1 MIRQSD
7 TKPTIQNMSIKSE
20 SNQASIAP
28 SEAHGKLI
36 LKILLPNSLAGTVIG
51 KGGAKISEVQS
62 QSGGA
67 KVVLSRSQE
76 YYPDTT
82 GNQDRVL
89 LISGS
94 HLDQVKKALSLILNL
109 LEQEMGNSGG
119 DETWQHLPMVRMLVH
134 NKLCGALIGKNG
146 TNIKSIAGESGANF
160 AVSPPA
166 SLPGLN
172 ERVVKIS
179 GSIEHV
185 VKAVGLVISKL
196 CSLPSYH
203 IFVDEN
209 VNYSSVIHSLM
220 DGDHHRLSAVDNKFS
235 LDMQIAEDKIG
246 AVIGK
251 HGHVV
256 TQIQDLLGVTM
267 SISRRGEH
275 IEGTNERACRI
286 SGPDEEVVSLAEK
299 IVQLKIRGVI

>member
-1 MIRQSD
+1 
-7 TKPTIQNMSIKSE
+7 MSIKSE
-20 SNQASIAP
+20 SNQTSIAP
-28 SEAHGKLI
+28 SETHAKMI
-36 LKILLPNSLAGTVIG
+36 LKILLPNSFAGTVIG
-51 KGGAKISEVQS
+51 KGGAKISEVQT
-62 QSGGA
+62 QSGCA
-67 KVVLSRSQE
+67 KVVLSRTQE

-89 LISGS
+89 LISGTQ
-94 HLDQVKKALSLILNL
+94 LDQVTMALSLILKL
-109 LEQEMGNSGG
+109 LEQEMGS

-134 NKLCGALIGKNG
+134 NKLCGALIGKSG
-146 TNIKSIAGESGANF
+146 TNIKSIAGESGASF
-160 AVSPPA
+160 VVSPPA

-179 GSIEHV
+179 GSIDTV

-220 DGDHHRLSAVDNKFS
+220 DTDHHRHSAVENKYS

-275 IEGTNERACRI
+275 IEGTNERACKI
-286 SGPDEEVVSLAEK
+286 SGPDEEVISLAEK

>member
-1 MIRQSD
+1 
-7 TKPTIQNMSIKSE
+7 MSVNPE

-28 SEAHGKLI
+28 GEANAKLI
-36 LKILLPNSLAGTVIG
+36 LKILLPNSLAGAVIG
-51 KGGAKISEVQS
+51 KGGTKITEVQS

-89 LISGS
+89 LISGTQME
-94 HLDQVKKALSLILNL
+94 QVTMALSLILKL
-109 LEQEMGNSGG
+109 LEQEMSNNG
-119 DETWQHLPMVRMLVH
+119 DETWQHLPAVRMLVH
-134 NKLCGALIGKNG
+134 NKLCGALIGKFG
-146 TNIKSIAGESGANF
+146 TNIKSIAGESGTNF

-166 SLPGLN
+166 SLPGLH

-179 GSIEHV
+179 GSIDAV

-220 DGDHHRLSAVDNKFS
+220 DTDHHRNSAVENKFS
-235 LDMQIAEDKIG
+235 LDMQVAEDKIG

-251 HGHVV
+251 HGHVI

-275 IEGTNERACRI
+275 IEGTNERACKI
-286 SGPDEEVVSLAEK
+286 SGPNEEVVSVAEK
-299 IVQLKIRGVI
+299 IVQLKIRGAI

>member
-1 MIRQSD
+1 MSV
-7 TKPTIQNMSIKSE
+7 KPEGNH
-20 SNQASIAP
+20 ASIAP
-28 SEAHGKLI
+28 GEAHAKLI

-51 KGGAKISEVQS
+51 KGGTKITEVQS
-62 QSGGA
+62 LSGGA

-89 LISGS
+89 LISGTQ
-94 HLDQVKKALSLILNL
+94 LEQVTMALLLILKL
-109 LEQEMGNSGG
+109 LEQEMSDSG
-119 DETWQHLPMVRMLVH
+119 DETWQHLPLVRMLVH

-146 TNIKSIAGESGANF
+146 DNIKSIAGESGANF
-160 AVSPPA
+160 AVSSPA
-166 SLPGLN
+166 NLPGLH
-172 ERVVKIS
+172 ERVVKIT
-179 GSIEHV
+179 GSVDNV

-209 VNYSSVIHSLM
+209 VNYSSIVQSLM
-220 DGDHHRLSAVDNKFS
+220 DTDNHRHSAVENKFS

-251 HGHVV
+251 HGHVIS
-256 TQIQDLLGVTM
+256 QIQDLLGVTM

-275 IEGTNERACRI
+275 IEGTNEGACRI
-286 SGPDEEVVSLAEK
+286 SGPDEEVVSVAEQ
-299 IVQLKIRGVI
+299 IVRLKIRGII

>member
-1 MIRQSD
+1 MISQSD
-7 TKPTIQNMSIKSE
+7 PNPPTLLTMSPE
-20 SNQASIAP
+20 SNQVSIAP
-28 SEAHGKLI
+28 KTEENGKLV

-51 KGGAKISEVQS
+51 KGGAKINEVQS
-62 QSGGA
+62 ESGGA

-94 HLDQVKKALSLILNL
+94 HLDQVTKALSLILNL
-109 LEQEMGNSGG
+109 LEQELGNSGG

-179 GSIEHV
+179 GSIENV

-203 IFVDEN
+203 VFVDEN

-220 DGDHHRLSAVDNKFS
+220 DGDHHRHSAVDNKFS